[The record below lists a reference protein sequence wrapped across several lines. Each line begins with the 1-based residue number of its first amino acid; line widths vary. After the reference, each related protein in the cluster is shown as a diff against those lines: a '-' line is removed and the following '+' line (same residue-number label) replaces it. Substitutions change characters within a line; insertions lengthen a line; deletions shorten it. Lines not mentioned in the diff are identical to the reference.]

1 MIRRPPRST
10 RTDTLCPYTTLFRS
24 YLEAEVGGLTVAS
37 IYLPN
42 GNPVPGPKFDYK
54 LQWFER
60 LIAHA
65 GELLAQEVPLVLAG
79 DYNVCPEDRDA
90 FSMKAMATDALVQP
104 ESRSAWRRLV
114 FQGWTDAL
122 RSEEH
127 TSELQY
133 LMSTSDA
140 AFCL

>member
-90 FSMKAMATDALVQP
+90 FSMKAMDTDALVQDRK
-104 ESRSAWRRLV
+104 STRLNSIHSCAYSMPSY
-114 FQGWTDAL
+114 AL
-122 RSEEH
+122 KKKK
-127 TSELQY
+127 T
-133 LMSTSDA
+133 
-140 AFCL
+140 

>member
-10 RTDTLCPYTTLFRS
+10 RTDTLFPYTTLFRS
-24 YLEAEVGGLTVAS
+24 DPDDTHSRYLEAEVGGLTVAS

-122 RSEEH
+122 RDRK
-127 TSELQY
+127 
-133 LMSTSDA
+133 STRLNS
-140 AFCL
+140 